1 MEFTRKDTKI
11 LKGVAICFM
20 LYHHLFAFPE
30 RVMAGSFV
38 SLYYFGDTN
47 LSVCLGAF
55 GRICVPMFTFLSG
68 YGCYMA
74 AAKTD
79 DMAGLVRRRLWGHYK
94 TFWMVFFVC
103 LPGLIYTHRAMRST
117 LLYELIYHSLG
128 LHTSFND
135 EWWFVLPF
143 ALLLVLFPAV
153 KRFLERPRAAL
164 YTDLFLLVVLNTVIV
179 YVIPAAVEAPV
190 FSDAAQTTFW
200 KHTEELLEILP
211 AYITG
216 CIFARYDI
224 LSRVKARFGGRLLPC
239 LAALAVMI
247 AVFFIR
253 SVNRDYYDFINAAV
267 FILALTVLLPLK
279 PAQWLGR
286 VFEKLGE
293 ESALMWLIHTF
304 FCYYWFQRLV
314 YAPRYSPLIFI
325 LLTILSFGAA
335 KLIRL
340 FYKAIGRLFVR
351 GAVKSGAAD

>member
-74 AAKTD
+74 AARTD

-239 LAALAVMI
+239 LAALAMMI

-279 PAQWLGR
+279 SAQWLGR

-293 ESALMWLIHTF
+293 ESTFMWLTHTLL
-304 FCYYWFQRLV
+304 CYHWCQKLV
-314 YAPRYSPLIFI
+314 YAPKFAPLI
-325 LLTILSFGAA
+325 LVWLVVLSYASA
-335 KLIRL
+335 RLIRL
-340 FYKAIGRLFVR
+340 FYSLLSLTYAKLTARR
-351 GAVKSGAAD
+351 AA

>member
-1 MEFTRKDTKI
+1 MEFTRRDTKI
-11 LKGVAICFM
+11 LKGVAICLM

-38 SLYYFGDTN
+38 SLYYFNDTN

-74 AAKTD
+74 STQEENMSA
-79 DMAGLVRRRLWGHYK
+79 LVQKRLWGLYK

-103 LPGLIYTHRAMRST
+103 LPGILYTHRYSRPSDMISELVYNFLSLHST
-117 LLYELIYHSLG
+117 
-128 LHTSFND
+128 FNE

-143 ALLLVLFPAV
+143 ALLLVLFPAI
-153 KRFLERPRAAL
+153 KRFLERERASL
-164 YTDLFLLVVLNTVIV
+164 YTDFLITVMINAVIV
-179 YVIPAAVEAPV
+179 YIIPVIAEEKLFSAARETV
-190 FSDAAQTTFW
+190 FW

-216 CIFARYDI
+216 CVFARYNL
-224 LSRVKARFGGRLLPC
+224 LSEAKARFGGRPAWC
-239 LAALAVMI
+239 AAALAAML

-279 PAQWLGR
+279 PMRLIGR
-286 VFEKLGE
+286 AFEKLGE
-293 ESALMWLIHTF
+293 QSALMWLTHTLL
-304 FCYYWFQRLV
+304 CYHWLQPLV
-314 YAPRYSPLIFI
+314 YAPKYAPLIF
-325 LLTILSFGAA
+325 LWLVVLSYGFA

-340 FYKAIGRLFVR
+340 FYKLLGRVYGKLSR
-351 GAVKSGAAD
+351 AGQAA

>member
-74 AAKTD
+74 AARTD

-153 KRFLERPRAAL
+153 KRFLERPHAAL

-279 PAQWLGR
+279 PALWLGR
-286 VFEKLGE
+286 AFEKLGE

-314 YAPRYSPLIFI
+314 YAPRCSPLIFI
-325 LLTILSFGAA
+325 WLTLLSYGAA

-340 FYKAIGRLFVR
+340 LYKAIGRLFTR
-351 GAVKSGAAD
+351 TAVKSGAAD

>member
-11 LKGVAICFM
+11 LKGIAICLM

-30 RVMAGSFV
+30 RVMAGDFI

-74 AAKTD
+74 AMRSD
-79 DMAGLVRRRLWGHYK
+79 DIPGLVRRRLWGLYK

-103 LPGLIYTHRAMRST
+103 LPGLLYTHRSLRST
-117 LLYELIYHSLG
+117 ILYELVYHFLG
-128 LHTSFND
+128 LHTTFND

-143 ALLLVLFPAV
+143 ALLLVLFPAI
-153 KRFLERPRAAL
+153 KRFLERPRASL

-179 YVIPAAVEAPV
+179 YIIPAAVEAPV
-190 FSDAAQTTFW
+190 FADAVQTTFW

-224 LSRVKARFGGRLLPC
+224 LSRVKARFGGRPLCC

-279 PAQWLGR
+279 GAQWLGK

-293 ESALMWLIHTF
+293 ESSLMWLIHSF
-304 FCYYWFQRLV
+304 FCYYWFQHLV
-314 YAPRYSPLIFI
+314 YLPRYSPLVF
-325 LLTILSFGAA
+325 LWLTVLSFGAA

-340 FYKAIGRLFVR
+340 FYRALGRLFGR
-351 GAVKSGAAD
+351 SAVKSDAAD